1 MTTLNLTDSPRP
13 LGQSTISAFPIAY
26 GCWRFAGTDVATA
39 RAKIETALEVGIDLF
54 DQADVYG
61 CDGGGEFGDS
71 EALLGR
77 VLHEAPSLRDQ
88 MKIATKGGIVLGVPY
103 DSSPPALRS
112 ACEDSLKRLR
122 IESIDLY
129 QIHRPDFLAHPA
141 ATAKVLGELRE
152 EGKIREVG
160 VSNYSPA
167 QLSALQAHLP
177 FDLVTQQPE
186 FSCWEI
192 SALRDGVLD
201 QCMER
206 GLTPLAWS
214 PLAGGRLFLSH
225 DEVMTQERG
234 PQLAVLIETLDGLAA
249 EQEKSREAVA
259 LSWLLAHPAGVIP
272 IIGTQDPARIRAS
285 LQALE
290 VQWTRSR
297 WNQVLEA
304 SQGVALP

>member
-1 MTTLNLTDSPRP
+1 MTALNVTDSPRP

-71 EALLGR
+71 ETLLGR

-141 ATAKVLGELRE
+141 ATAQVLGELRE

-167 QLSALQAHLP
+167 QLSALQTHLP
-177 FDLVTQQPE
+177 FKLVTQQPE

-192 SALRDGVLD
+192 SPLRDGVLD

-206 GLTPLAWS
+206 GITPLAWS
-214 PLAGGRLFLSH
+214 PLAGGQLLLSR
-225 DEVMTQERG
+225 DEAVTQEGG
-234 PQLAVLIETLDGLAA
+234 PRLAALIDTLDAIAA
-249 EQEKSREAVA
+249 EQETSRDAVA

-272 IIGTQDPARIRAS
+272 IIGTQNLSRIRAS
-285 LQALE
+285 VRALD
-290 VQWTRSR
+290 VQWTRPH
-297 WNQVLEA
+297 WNRVLEA